1 MNCSQL
7 KFISGRN
14 VQKNS
19 SRASFV
25 RCESSFLIQ
34 WHRTWVGWFLMHYH
48 FWEKEKVGQIS
59 VLCGRFLENSWKS
72 CSFSRKSWFGL
83 QIIEKRGSLRLKQL
97 INPLPW
103 MCEFLWELEVAAFNL
118 FLFFFNVSFQGRLGE
133 KCEYYIM
140 KLSVVLIHSYLSL
153 GGFEYQSWREWK
165 PERFFFSLTPHRT
178 PVWILSPLFPH
189 FASRGW
195 TSSNFN
201 SWPQF

>member
-83 QIIEKRGSLRLKQL
+83 RIIEKRGSLRLKQL

-118 FLFFFNVSFQGRLGE
+118 FLFFLMSPFREGLEKSVNIILWSWALCSFTHI
-133 KCEYYIM
+133 YPW
-140 KLSVVLIHSYLSL
+140 VVLSIRVEGSEKQR
-153 GGFEYQSWREWK
+153 G
-165 PERFFFSLTPHRT
+165 FFSH
-178 PVWILSPLFPH
+178 
-189 FASRGW
+189 
-195 TSSNFN
+195 
-201 SWPQF
+201 